1 MFDKDYV
8 NFYFIDFV
16 LPLIPIFFLETLVPL
31 SLMIGHSPLAITIM
45 IMTETVTAPL
55 RSKEPGGT
63 ARAMRQISMACIFVA
78 ITLPMLMV

>member
-1 MFDKDYV
+1 
-8 NFYFIDFV
+8 
-16 LPLIPIFFLETLVPL
+16 
-31 SLMIGHSPLAITIM
+31 MIGHSPLAITIM
-45 IMTETVTAPL
+45 IITETVTVPL